1 MYEKPRS
8 TLVQGAPK
16 PMSDCPERVEILF
29 GHENL
34 WHNLS
39 VGQAHFQFL
48 IRTKKPET
56 VENWLQITVELKFS
70 L

>member
-16 PMSDCPERVEILF
+16 PMSDCPGRVEILF

-34 WHNLS
+34 WHDLS

-48 IRTKKPET
+48 IKKKKQKQLKIDFK
-56 VENWLQITVELKFS
+56 LQ
-70 L
+70 